1 MDQAAAWLSR
11 LGPEQQLALQRSM
24 RAFEAAGPMFNA
36 AARVRELAGRGA
48 DLGRRA
54 AAGAADLTRRA
65 ADAGDR
71 IVASAAGF
79 GADAGQRTSARASDL
94 GRRAA
99 AAAEWTAV
107 AAAGAGHRISD
118 TARQGANA
126 VSRWWNRT
134 QGTAKLRAAAVRG
147 AFQAARLDP
156 SAREAIGRSGIS
168 SQQLLRMNQAFV
180 AGQFAPDRGQAD
192 RAYAQVAQLSAAAEG
207 SARYQGQH
215 RAAESGRAGRPG
227 GNALDTAWVLS
238 GSPSASGAVQQG
250 PNASESATRPAG
262 GPHRPDR
269 GRGV

>member
-1 MDQAAAWLSR
+1 MSTPHQGPGPQLWQQGSMDQAAAWLSR

-48 DLGRRA
+48 
-54 AAGAADLTRRA
+54 
-65 ADAGDR
+65 
-71 IVASAAGF
+71 
-79 GADAGQRTSARASDL
+79 DL